1 MAATFIYRGK
11 VKVTEDPPQGE
22 AAQDIRQNFMTLTD
36 SMVDAENKLQ
46 TVEERIEVVEESLTW
61 KLK

>member
-1 MAATFIYRGK
+1 MAITFAYKGK
-11 VKVTEDPPQGE
+11 VKVTEEIPQGE

-46 TVEERIEVVEESLTW
+46 TVEERIEVVEDSLTW